1 MDERNLALYGLA
13 NGYIRQ
19 LRKYPVVLIEKYV
32 EKKYM
37 GNYYNGLNSLNII
50 SCFTNSD
57 VFHSDE
63 EIERDIR
70 I

>member
-1 MDERNLALYGLA
+1 
-13 NGYIRQ
+13 
-19 LRKYPVVLIEKYV
+19 VLKEKDV
-32 EKKYM
+32 DKTFM

-57 VFHSDE
+57 VYQLDE

-70 I
+70 IVSVWK

>member
-1 MDERNLALYGLA
+1 
-13 NGYIRQ
+13 
-19 LRKYPVVLIEKYV
+19 VVLKEKDV
-32 EKKYM
+32 EKTYM

-57 VFHSDE
+57 VYHLDE

-70 I
+70 IVSVWK